1 MGDGGLMQ
9 QMFKRFLEA
18 SLEGEMDAH
27 LGYGRHDASGRD
39 RGNSR
44 NGRRGKTVA
53 TAVGPVSIEVPRDRE
68 ASFDPVVVRKRQRR
82 LDGAAGIDGLV
93 LSLSA
98 KGLTTGESAP

>member
-1 MGDGGLMQ
+1 
-9 QMFKRFLEA
+9 
-18 SLEGEMDAH
+18 
-27 LGYGRHDASGRD
+27 
-39 RGNSR
+39 
-44 NGRRGKTVA
+44 
-53 TAVGPVSIEVPRDRE
+53 VSIEVPRDRE